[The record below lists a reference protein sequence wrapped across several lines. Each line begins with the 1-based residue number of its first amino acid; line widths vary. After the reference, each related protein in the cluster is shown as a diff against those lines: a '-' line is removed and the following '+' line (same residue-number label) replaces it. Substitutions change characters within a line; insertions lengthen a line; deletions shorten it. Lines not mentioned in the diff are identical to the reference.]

1 MTHPTKPT
9 LEDILPEARA
19 FHRAFNSLTLAT
31 ADPQGQPYASYAV
44 HLADEWGHFYLYISE
59 LATHTGHLR
68 ARERA
73 SVLFIEDESQAA
85 HLFARRRL
93 TCDCRAEWLPRD
105 TPAWHEVLDRFVAKH
120 GKFMEMLRG
129 LQDFQLFRL
138 VPEKAVYVRGFGQA
152 YELTGEQLGE
162 IRHINDRGHRSGK
175 ADAGT

>member
-1 MTHPTKPT
+1 MIHAPKPT

-31 ADPQGQPYASYAV
+31 ADAQGQPCASYAV
-44 HLADEWGHFYLYISE
+44 HLADERGYFYIYISE
-59 LATHTGHLR
+59 LAAHTGHLR

-73 SVLFIEDESQAA
+73 SVLFIEDEGQAA
-85 HLFARRRL
+85 HLFARKRL
-93 TCDCRAEWLPRD
+93 TCDCRAERLPRD
-105 TPAWHEVLDRFVAKH
+105 TPAWHEVLERFVAKH
-120 GKFMEMLRG
+120 GKFMAMLRD

-162 IRHINDRGHRSGK
+162 IRHIDGKGHRSEK
-175 ADAGT
+175 AG